1 MEQMTVRINDEECII
16 MPAPKGAFVKTY
28 HFWLPYF
35 VPYVAVSVDAL
46 SNRSKTYADASLN
59 IYPLSHS
66 YYDDFVEWDKD
77 RDFFTSLSGNT
88 LEHIYDECINQEE
101 DNEPKYYIIMLYQMF
116 KSHGTPMEDR
126 AINWFK
132 DKFKEHNIT
141 KSDFD
146 VFG

>member
-1 MEQMTVRINDEECII
+1 MEQITVRINDEECII

-28 HFWLPYF
+28 NFWLPYF
-35 VPYVAVSVDAL
+35 VPYVAVSVYAL

-66 YYDDFVEWDKD
+66 YYDDFVVWDKD
-77 RDFFTSLSGNT
+77 RDFFTSLSGNI
-88 LEHIYDECINQEE
+88 LNHIYDECINQEE

-132 DKFKEHNIT
+132 EKFKEHNIT
-141 KSDFD
+141 KADFD
-146 VFG
+146 VFA